1 MRHRLLWAIV
11 GIPLALLTVMA
22 GTALALPAA
31 RNIASAWWNVPDR
44 LPAYA
49 GNSQIHF
56 EVGADDYARDVAA
69 LLPAALARIEAV
81 QGRPFAHPVT
91 IGVYATPRAYMAATV
106 PASMGPVG
114 VTNFGRVNLSPT
126 LASRQHRRLPA
137 ILTHELSHA
146 HIQGW
151 IGLLAEIKIPN
162 WFKEGLAVMV
172 SGGGGAEF
180 VSEQEARA
188 SIAGGE
194 CIAIDDSQ
202 SLSTLM
208 DGIRFERAPE
218 GATPSH
224 RTVMAYRQAG
234 MFVSWLHDTDA
245 AAFDRMMGAILD
257 RRSFA
262 EAVNAG
268 YRRDVRSLWQ
278 NFAEGTN

>member
-1 MRHRLLWAIV
+1 MA
-11 GIPLALLTVMA
+11 MA
-22 GTALALPAA
+22 GTAAALPVA

-44 LPAYA
+44 LRAYT

-56 EVGADDYARDVAA
+56 EAGAEDYARDVAA
-69 LLPAALARIEAV
+69 LLPAAIARIEAA

-91 IGVYATPRAYMAATV
+91 IGVYATPEAYMAATI

-114 VTNFGRVNLSPT
+114 VTNFGRVILSPT

-151 IGLLAEIKIPN
+151 TGLLADIRIPN

-188 SIAGGE
+188 AIVRGE

-202 SLSTLM
+202 SLNTLM
-208 DGIRFERAPE
+208 EGIRFERAPE
-218 GATPSH
+218 GVTASH

-234 MFVSWLHDTDA
+234 MFVAYLHDIDA
-245 AAFDRMMGAILD
+245 PGFDRMMSAMLD
-257 RRSFA
+257 RRPFA
-262 EAVNAG
+262 EAVDAG
-268 YRRDVRSLWQ
+268 YHQNVHSLWQ
-278 NFAEGTN
+278 KFAEATN

>member
-1 MRHRLLWAIV
+1 MRRRLLWAIV
-11 GIPLALLTVMA
+11 GIPLALVAVMA
-22 GTALALPAA
+22 GTAAALPAA

-49 GNSQIHF
+49 GNPQIHF
-56 EVGADDYARDVAA
+56 EAGAEDYAREVAA
-69 LLPAALARIEAV
+69 LLPGAISRIEAAH
-81 QGRPFAHPVT
+81 GRPFGHPVT
-91 IGVYATPRAYMAATV
+91 IGVYATPEAYMAATI

-114 VTNFGRVNLSPT
+114 VTNFGRVILSPT

-151 IGLLAEIKIPN
+151 IGLLAEIRIPN

-180 VSEQEARA
+180 VGEQEARA
-188 SIAGGE
+188 AIARGE
-194 CIAIDDSQ
+194 RIAIDDSQ

-208 DGIRFERAPE
+208 DGIRFERALE

-234 MFVSWLHDTDA
+234 MFVSWLRDTDTA
-245 AAFDRMMGAILD
+245 GFNRMMSAILD

-262 EAVNAG
+262 EAVEVG
-268 YRRDVRSLWQ
+268 YHRDVRSLWQ
-278 NFAEGTN
+278 TFAGAN